1 MESYP
6 VLEALA
12 AGQLWIAL
20 QPIVDL
26 RRRRTFAYEA
36 LLRSD
41 SPLFPG
47 PLEVLHASLA
57 EGTIG
62 RLGRA
67 LRQMSVDACPGESL
81 FLNIHPNEFAEGW
94 LVRPDDPIFS
104 HDAAVH
110 IEITESVPLTHF
122 RYCHSVLEEMRSK
135 GIYLAVDDLGAGY
148 SNLKYIADLRPDVVK
163 LDRELIA
170 GLDRKERLH
179 RLVTSLV
186 RLCADLGA
194 KVVAEGIETPG
205 ELTAVLAA
213 GVRYGQG
220 FLLGRPERRP
230 VVDWSVFAA
239 A

>member
-1 MESYP
+1 MTSYP
-6 VLEALA
+6 VMEALA

-26 RRRRTFAYEA
+26 RRRHAYAYEA
-36 LLRSD
+36 LLRSE

-47 PLEVLHASLA
+47 PLDVLRAAVA

-62 RLGRA
+62 TLGRA
-67 LRQMSVDACPGESL
+67 LRQMSVEACPDEPL
-81 FLNIHPNEFAEGW
+81 FLNVHPNEFAEGW
-94 LVRPDDPIFS
+94 LVRPDDPMFC

-110 IEITESVPLTHF
+110 LEITESVPLTHF
-122 RYCHSVLEEMRSK
+122 RYCHSVLEEVRSR
-135 GIYLAVDDLGAGY
+135 GVYLAVDDLGAGY

-186 RLCADLGA
+186 RMCADLGA

-205 ELTAVLAA
+205 ELAAVLAA

-230 VVDWSVFAA
+230 AVQWSVFATA
-239 A
+239 